1 MKKRNP
7 LAVAALTLMTFGLY
21 AYAWLYMTTD
31 ELRRETGRKDLSP
44 GVDVLLTLITLGVWG
59 VWAGYRNAKITHE
72 LIVSRGDSEHSD
84 RSLPVAAFAGVGA
97 FSVWAWPV
105 AIALL
110 QEDYNRAVEQDERAS
125 RFDAAVPYEAAVTYE
140 EENVPARARVST
152 TGPRPRVRVRTREV
166 EAVPEGVPVSRWAAA
181 PSAPVFE
188 SNAPMPVVY

>member
-7 LAVAALTLMTFGLY
+7 LAVAALTLLTFGLY

-31 ELRRETGRKDLSP
+31 ELRRETGRRDLAP
-44 GVDVLLTLITLGVWG
+44 GVDVLLAVMTVGIWG

-72 LIVSRGDSEHSD
+72 LIESRGEASHS
-84 RSLPVAAFAGVGA
+84 SVAIPVAAFAGIGA

-105 AIALL
+105 AIAIL
-110 QEDYNRAVEQDERAS
+110 QQDFNRAVEQDELAS
-125 RFDAAVPYEAAVTYE
+125 RFDAAVPYEDV
-140 EENVPARARVST
+140 VSQGARVRVAPSRP
-152 TGPRPRVRVRTREV
+152 GPRVRVEAAREQ
-166 EAVPEGVPVSRWAAA
+166 AIPEGVPVSRWASA